1 MSAAKTES
9 QRTGRKVFAL
19 FLAGFGVIISVN
31 MVLLYFALGT
41 WPGLETKNAYSAALG
56 FDARRKAQE
65 ALNWVVVSDY
75 QDGEIVITV
84 RDSHN
89 KSVPLRTLD
98 ILVGRATRDNEDRVV
113 EMDSFSDS
121 HRGTTYLE
129 PGNWQVRIHAVDQ
142 LGNEFRQIQS
152 LIVE

>member
-1 MSAAKTES
+1 MTAAKTAS

-19 FLAGFGVIISVN
+19 FLLGFGVIISVN
-31 MVLLYFALGT
+31 MGLLYFALGS

-56 FDARRKAQE
+56 FDVRRKAQE
-65 ALNWVVVSDY
+65 SLNWVVASDY

-84 RDSHN
+84 RDGKN
-89 KSVPLRTLD
+89 TSVPLKDLN
-98 ILVGRATRDNEDRVV
+98 IIVGRATRDDQDRVV
-113 EMDSFSDS
+113 EMDGFADS
-121 HRGTTYLE
+121 YRGDTVLS